1 MDYEIVELEQKTV
14 AGLCTRTGNAEADMP
29 AKIGGLWQSFFAG
42 AIQKI
47 PNQTGETTF
56 GLYTNYENG
65 VQGEYDVMACCEVS
79 GAGELPENVKVSV
92 IPAGKYAKFSF
103 RGDTRNGMAAFWQE
117 IWNTEL
123 SRKFSCDF
131 EEYLPD
137 GDCAD
142 ARVNI
147 YISLHDFCQSCGM
160 PMTQEEQ
167 YGTEKDG
174 SKNPE
179 YCCYCYQNG
188 AFTAD
193 CTMEQMIDFCLDYE
207 KDSGM
212 YEDREQARAAMLEWF
227 PTLKRWRER
236 S

>member
-14 AGLCTRTGNAEADMP
+14 AGLCTRTGNAETDMP
-29 AKIGGLWQSFFAG
+29 EKIGGLWQSFFDG
-42 AIQKI
+42 VIQKI
-47 PNQTGETTF
+47 PHRTGEAAF
-56 GLYTNYENG
+56 GVYTNYENG
-65 VQGEYDVMACCEVS
+65 TQGNYDMMACCEVS
-79 GAGELPENVKVSV
+79 GIGELPENGKAAV

-103 RGDTRNGMAAFWQE
+103 RGNTRSGMAAFWQE

-123 SRKFSCDF
+123 CRKFSCDF

-137 GDCAD
+137 AD
-142 ARVNI
+142 YTNARVNI
-147 YISLHDFCQSCGM
+147 YVALHDFCQSCGM
-160 PMTQEEQ
+160 PMTQREQ

-174 SKNPE
+174 SQNTD

-207 KDSGM
+207 KDSGR
-212 YEDREQARAAMLEWF
+212 YQDRDQARADMLEWF
-227 PTLKRWRER
+227 PALKRW
-236 S
+236 SAT

>member
-1 MDYEIVELEQKTV
+1 MDYEIVELEKKTV
-14 AGLCTRTGNAEADMP
+14 AGLYDRTSNSDSDMP
-29 AKIGGLWQSFFAG
+29 LKIGGLWQSFYG
-42 AIQKI
+42 GVIQKI
-47 PNQTGETTF
+47 PNKAGETAI

-65 VQGEYDVMACCEVS
+65 VQGAYDVMVCCEVT
-79 GAGELPENVKVSV
+79 GAGELPENVKISA
-92 IPAGKYAKFSF
+92 IPAGKYAKFIF
-103 RGDTRNGMAAFWQE
+103 HGDTHNGMAAFWRE
-117 IWNTEL
+117 IWNTDL

-131 EEYLPD
+131 EEYLPSD
-137 GDCAD
+137 DYTNAQ
-142 ARVNI
+142 VNI
-147 YISLHDFCQSCGM
+147 YIALHDFCQSCGM

-174 SKNPE
+174 SKNKD

-212 YEDREQARAAMLEWF
+212 YEDRNQARAAMLEWF
-227 PTLKRWRER
+227 PTLKRWHKKY
-236 S
+236 